1 MCAQD
6 VTLRVE
12 LRSGASVVKIFD
24 DIEERGS
31 LELAMSVMGFESSA
45 SIVAAILTF
54 AFLAVGTVLLVIY
67 VLIAKEKRVAT
78 VRELRT
84 DKMPELTLELGLA
97 YHAFLSHVWSS
108 GQDQC
113 AVIKRQLRHLLPGI
127 RVFLDVD
134 DLTDISML
142 EAYIEHSASIVVFLS
157 KVQARMPR
165 CTPSA
170 HHTFCSMLIVNS
182 PLVRATSTRAT
193 ACGR

>member
-24 DIEERGS
+24 EIEVQAS
-31 LELAMSVMGFESSA
+31 HMVATSIMGFESSA

-113 AVIKRQLRHLLPGI
+113 AVTTSSILAATLRTEPHVSFRTG
-127 RVFLDVD
+127 
-134 DLTDISML
+134 
-142 EAYIEHSASIVVFLS
+142 
-157 KVQARMPR
+157 AR
-165 CTPSA
+165 
-170 HHTFCSMLIVNS
+170 
-182 PLVRATSTRAT
+182 
-193 ACGR
+193 